1 MQIIT
6 RIINVTLNS
15 DLVFAVKKRLAK
27 IGLSQGTFINGFVH
41 FLANNRFL
49 PFKKMTRKEEETAQ
63 KIATLNALEEN
74 VCEYNKKKKIQKSV
88 NNSAYIAAKQVLQ
101 TCHLTMSRA
110 IRMLYEKFVL
120 SGEMPYQFIIS
131 TPDPVY

>member
-1 MQIIT
+1 M
-6 RIINVTLNS
+6 L
-15 DLVFAVKKRLAK
+15 L
-27 IGLSQGTFINGFVH
+27 
-41 FLANNRFL
+41 
-49 PFKKMTRKEEETAQ
+49 KKMYVNMT
-63 KIATLNALEEN
+63 
-74 VCEYNKKKKIQKSV
+74 KKKKIQKSV

>member
-41 FLANNRFL
+41 FLIVSYPLR
-49 PFKKMTRKEEETAQ
+49 R
-63 KIATLNALEEN
+63 
-74 VCEYNKKKKIQKSV
+74 
-88 NNSAYIAAKQVLQ
+88 
-101 TCHLTMSRA
+101 
-110 IRMLYEKFVL
+110 
-120 SGEMPYQFIIS
+120 
-131 TPDPVY
+131 

>member
-1 MQIIT
+1 M
-6 RIINVTLNS
+6 
-15 DLVFAVKKRLAK
+15 
-27 IGLSQGTFINGFVH
+27 
-41 FLANNRFL
+41 
-49 PFKKMTRKEEETAQ
+49 
-63 KIATLNALEEN
+63 NALEEN
-74 VCEYNKKKKIQKSV
+74 VCEYDKKKKIQKSV